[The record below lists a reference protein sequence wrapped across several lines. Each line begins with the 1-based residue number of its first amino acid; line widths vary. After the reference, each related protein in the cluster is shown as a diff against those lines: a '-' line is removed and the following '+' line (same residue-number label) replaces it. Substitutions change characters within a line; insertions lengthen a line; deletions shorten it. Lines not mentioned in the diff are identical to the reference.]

1 MNVCHSCDNPPC
13 VNPSHL
19 FLGTHADNV
28 ADRVRKDRS
37 GGSHL
42 GNEHHNAKV
51 TSEQVQ
57 EIRESDLTQKELGRI
72 YNLSQQT
79 VSEIVRRKIWDH
91 VE

>member
-37 GGSHL
+37 GGPHL